1 MLSVLASPWL
11 PSPILPT
18 ILLQLIPV
26 HFAMRSCV
34 STKVFDTCFTSAEC
48 RLRSFQRFVFVA
60 LLMNGVRLGE
70 ALAWWCTEHPGPV
83 TDSPG
88 DPDSFCIGC
97 FNPTG
102 LAGKAAVINEYL
114 AWGDVWSIAETHQH
128 IRLVRMFIIGRCR
141 RSAEVLRSPSHR
153 SATLPLGFQ
162 SQYASTPRAQA
173 HGREWQCLP

>member
-1 MLSVLASPWL
+1 
-11 PSPILPT
+11 
-18 ILLQLIPV
+18 
-26 HFAMRSCV
+26 MRSCV

-70 ALAWWCTEHPGPV
+70 ALHPGPV

-114 AWGDVWSIAETHQH
+114 AWGDVWSIAETH
-128 IRLVRMFIIGRCR
+128 L
-141 RSAEVLRSPSHR
+141 S
-153 SATLPLGFQ
+153 
-162 SQYASTPRAQA
+162 
-173 HGREWQCLP
+173 